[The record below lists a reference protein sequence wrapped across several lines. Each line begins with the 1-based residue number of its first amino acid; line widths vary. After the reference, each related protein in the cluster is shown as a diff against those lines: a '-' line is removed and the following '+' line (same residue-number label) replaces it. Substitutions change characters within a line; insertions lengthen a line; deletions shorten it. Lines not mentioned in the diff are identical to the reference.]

1 MPFNFSIKNVPDAL
15 ATRLRERAERN
26 HRSLQRELMAILEW
40 AAAEP
45 PLASDRAPTVTHS
58 PPRRKISIEELSA
71 NARKRFPNG
80 TPSSVKF
87 IRQMR
92 DGRYG
97 THWAVTGKH
106 RLPK

>member
-15 ATRLRERAERN
+15 ALRLRERAERN

-45 PLASDRAPTVTHS
+45 PFAPRHA
-58 PPRRKISIEELSA
+58 PPVALDTPARRVSIEELSA
-71 NARKRFPNG
+71 NARKLFPNG
-80 TPSSVKF
+80 TPSSVQF
-87 IRQMR
+87 IREMR

-97 THWAVTGKH
+97 AHWARTGKH
-106 RLPK
+106 RSPR

>member
-45 PLASDRAPTVTHS
+45 PFAPNHPPMALPGPGRA
-58 PPRRKISIEELSA
+58 KISIEELAAS
-71 NARKRFPNG
+71 ARKLFPNG
-80 TPSSVKF
+80 TPSSVQF
-87 IRQMR
+87 IREMR

-97 THWAVTGKH
+97 DHWARTGKH
-106 RLPK
+106 REPK

>member
-15 ATRLRERAERN
+15 AIRLRERAERN

-45 PLASDRAPTVTHS
+45 PLAPNHAPPVAPS
-58 PPRRKISIEELSA
+58 PPRKKISIEELSA
-71 NARKRFPNG
+71 NARRRFPDG
-80 TPSSVKF
+80 TPSSVQF
-87 IRQMR
+87 IREMR

-97 THWAVTGKH
+97 AQWARTGKH

>member
-1 MPFNFSIKNVPDAL
+1 MPFNFSIKNVPDVL

-45 PLASDRAPTVTHS
+45 PLAPRHAPAIS
-58 PPRRKISIEELSA
+58 EEPPRRTISIDELSA
-71 NARKRFPNG
+71 RARKLFPNG
-80 TPSSVKF
+80 TPSSVQF
-87 IRQMR
+87 IREMR

-97 THWAVTGKH
+97 SQWARTGKH

>member
-1 MPFNFSIKNVPDAL
+1 MPFNFSIKNVPDTL

-45 PLASDRAPTVTHS
+45 PLAPNRAPTATPG
-58 PPRRKISIEELSA
+58 PPRRKISIDELA
-71 NARKRFPNG
+71 ADARKLFPNG
-80 TPSSVKF
+80 TPSSVQF
-87 IRQMR
+87 IREMR

-97 THWAVTGKH
+97 EHWARTGKH
-106 RLPK
+106 REPK